1 MEAPRGRI
9 PSTPQRDPGPADETL
24 TILANVEWIV
34 ARLDQRGLAE
44 VDDVPILELAKH
56 ISVERPA
63 A

>member
-1 MEAPRGRI
+1 MEAPRGSI
-9 PSTPQRDPGPADETL
+9 PSTPQRDPGSADETL
-24 TILANVEWIV
+24 AILTNVEWIV

-56 ISVERPA
+56 ISVGRPA